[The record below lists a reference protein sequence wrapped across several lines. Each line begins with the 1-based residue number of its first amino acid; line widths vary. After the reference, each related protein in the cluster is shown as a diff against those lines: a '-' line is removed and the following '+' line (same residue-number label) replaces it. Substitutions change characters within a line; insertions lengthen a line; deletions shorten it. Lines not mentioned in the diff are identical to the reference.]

1 MRAEA
6 WRGESFSETRRE
18 MTQPWLKG
26 FSIVNWAGGFSGSF
40 DVWEK
45 REEELK
51 MPLRIWICRKDIA
64 TGNVEKKEK
73 TH

>member
-26 FSIVNWAGGFSGSF
+26 FSIVNWAGGFNGSF

-45 REEELK
+45 REEEMK